1 VKLAA
6 VSTVRCH
13 PALARHHS
21 TRKEASR
28 NIFAYI
34 EGFYHRTRRH
44 PLHQPDRDGAKSSLT
59 LSIVS
64 EEDQGFAFPA

>member
-1 VKLAA
+1 LPRNCAIERSEAGGGFDGVLP
-6 VSTVRCH
+6 S
-13 PALARHHS
+13 ALARHHS

-44 PLHQPDRDGAKSSLT
+44 PAVGDIGPIEMALKA
-59 LSIVS
+59 
-64 EEDQGFAFPA
+64 A

>member
-1 VKLAA
+1 VTAFD
-6 VSTVRCH
+6 H
-13 PALARHHS
+13 HRHYS

-44 PLHQPDRDGAKSSLT
+44 PAGGDISPIEMAPK
-59 LSIVS
+59 
-64 EEDQGFAFPA
+64 AA

>member
-6 VSTVRCH
+6 VSTVCCH

-44 PLHQPDRDGAKSSLT
+44 PAVGDISPIEMAPK
-59 LSIVS
+59 
-64 EEDQGFAFPA
+64 AA